1 LSLRGGLWYSAF
13 EVHGAG
19 FTPANTR
26 CVVVFRAKEGVLMG
40 LRINAN
46 VPALNAGRQAAR
58 TNIQVGEDVRQLAS
72 GLRINRAADDAAGL
86 AIADRFNTA
95 LRQGQ
100 MELNNLQS
108 GVNYAQT
115 ADAGLGAQQEAVQ
128 RIRELAVQASNG
140 TLTGDQRAAL
150 NAEAQQLVEQVGAVA
165 QETEYNGQN
174 LLAQDT
180 TVDLGVSGG
189 VEISIGE
196 STPSALGINTVNLGT
211 QAGAQSAVSAA
222 ETALNRITE
231 NRGNLGAQMNGIQS
245 AIEQRENGVVNAA
258 ESESRIRDLDVARAS
273 INRSRNQILAQAGL
287 AALVQ
292 SNVAPQNALRLL
304 GQ

>member
-1 LSLRGGLWYSAF
+1 
-13 EVHGAG
+13 
-19 FTPANTR
+19 
-26 CVVVFRAKEGVLMG
+26 MG